1 MTHFNHLIS
10 SSEILSPLSSNVSET
25 DVDASMSDLLQ
36 SLPRTLN
43 TGGTSKL
50 AITTAFMSIEELY
63 DAGAVVLHV
72 LICVVALCTLAYVV
86 AQTLALHA
94 VTSLLHCAC
103 SLISIATLHTPIY
116 DAALCFEP
124 RCMQFRIN
132 SQHRRCSNNLQG
144 S

>member
-10 SSEILSPLSSNVSET
+10 NSEIVSPLSSNVSDT
-25 DVDASMSDLLQ
+25 YVDGSMADLLQ

-43 TGGTSKL
+43 TGGMSKL

-86 AQTLALHA
+86 AQTFAL
-94 VTSLLHCAC
+94 
-103 SLISIATLHTPIY
+103 
-116 DAALCFEP
+116 
-124 RCMQFRIN
+124 
-132 SQHRRCSNNLQG
+132 
-144 S
+144 

>member
-1 MTHFNHLIS
+1 MIHFNHLIS
-10 SSEILSPLSSNVSET
+10 NSEIVSPLSSNVSDT
-25 DVDASMSDLLQ
+25 DVDGSMADLLQ

-43 TGGTSKL
+43 TGGMSNL

-63 DAGAVVLHV
+63 DAGAVGLHV

-86 AQTLALHA
+86 AQTLALH
-94 VTSLLHCAC
+94 VVIYVQVLHTPLLHCAC

-116 DAALCFEP
+116 DTALCFEQ

-132 SQHRRCSNNLQG
+132 SKQRR
-144 S
+144 